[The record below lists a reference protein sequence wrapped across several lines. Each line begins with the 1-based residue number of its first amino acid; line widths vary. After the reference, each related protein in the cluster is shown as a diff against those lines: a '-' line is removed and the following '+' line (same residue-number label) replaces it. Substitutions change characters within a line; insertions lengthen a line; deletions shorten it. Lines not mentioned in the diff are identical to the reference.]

1 MIARTRGDD
10 DETADRHRNCRHAH
24 ADLSR
29 LDPGRRHTSGGR
41 AGADRRNAGRLARP
55 VAWPHLLGAERRRG
69 PAREQC
75 RGGEDRGRAG
85 RRQRKGYRRRDRAL
99 LPQAGLGK
107 TFGLLAGHWGAIRA
121 YLDAT
126 QAGDKSGQDAAFD
139 KLVGNA
145 GEISTFLGGANP
157 HLPVDTLRGLLTAHG
172 GHHVDQI
179 KQLKAGEYDQ
189 EARTC
194 AAMKDHIY
202 VIADELANGIA
213 KQFPD
218 KFR

>member
-1 MIARTRGDD
+1 LPELKETMMRLPTVTAIAAMLTLTSPGLTLAADTPQAAVPARIVATQVALRDLWLGHIFWIRNVV
-10 DETADRHRNCRHAH
+10 EARLANNAAAAKTAEQQVVDNAK
-24 ADLSR
+24 AI
-29 LDPGRRHTSGGR
+29 
-41 AGADRRNAGRLARP
+41 AGAIEP
-55 VAWPHLLGAERRRG
+55 
-69 PAREQC
+69 
-75 RGGEDRGRAG
+75 
-85 RRQRKGYRRRDRAL
+85 YY
-99 LPQAGLGK
+99 GK
-107 TFGLLAGHWGAIRA
+107 AASEKLFGLLAGHWGAIRA

-126 QAGDKSGQDAAFD
+126 QAGDKSAQDAAFD

-172 GHHVDQI
+172 AHHVDQI

-189 EARTC
+189 EARTW

-202 VIADELANGIA
+202 VIADALANGIA

>member
-1 MIARTRGDD
+1 MRLPTVTAIAAMLTLTSPGLTLAADTPQAAVPARIVATQVALRDLWLGHIFWIRNVV
-10 DETADRHRNCRHAH
+10 EARLANNAAAAKTAEQQVVDNAK
-24 ADLSR
+24 AI
-29 LDPGRRHTSGGR
+29 
-41 AGADRRNAGRLARP
+41 AGAIEP
-55 VAWPHLLGAERRRG
+55 
-69 PAREQC
+69 
-75 RGGEDRGRAG
+75 
-85 RRQRKGYRRRDRAL
+85 YY
-99 LPQAGLGK
+99 GK
-107 TFGLLAGHWGAIRA
+107 AASEKLFGLLAGHWGAIRA

-126 QAGDKSGQDAAFD
+126 QAGDKSAQDAAFD

-172 GHHVDQI
+172 AHHVDQI

-189 EARTC
+189 EARTW

-202 VIADELANGIA
+202 VIADALANGIA

>member
-1 MIARTRGDD
+1 MRLPPVTAIAAMLTLTSPGLTLAADTPQAAVPARIVATQVALRDLWLGHIFWIRNVV
-10 DETADRHRNCRHAH
+10 EARLANNAAAAKTAEQQVVDNAK
-24 ADLSR
+24 AI
-29 LDPGRRHTSGGR
+29 
-41 AGADRRNAGRLARP
+41 AGAIEP
-55 VAWPHLLGAERRRG
+55 
-69 PAREQC
+69 
-75 RGGEDRGRAG
+75 
-85 RRQRKGYRRRDRAL
+85 YY
-99 LPQAGLGK
+99 GK
-107 TFGLLAGHWGAIRA
+107 AASEKLFGLLAGHWGAIRA

-126 QAGDKSGQDAAFD
+126 QAGDKSAQDAAFD

-172 GHHVDQI
+172 AHHVDQI

-189 EARTC
+189 EARTW

-202 VIADELANGIA
+202 VIADALANGIA